1 MTEVQKQLNRLRIG
15 QRIAEIR
22 KKKGLSMRELA
33 ELTGLNHS
41 NIGKIELGK
50 YSVGV
55 DILGRI
61 CDALDV
67 RLDIIEFSNEP
78 NKKIS
83 YETRKRTLA

>member
-1 MTEVQKQLNRLRIG
+1 MTEDQKQLNRLRIG

-33 ELTGLNHS
+33 ELTGLSHS

-55 DILGRI
+55 DVLGKI
-61 CDALDV
+61 CDALN
-67 RLDIIEFSNEP
+67 IE
-78 NKKIS
+78 I
-83 YETRKRTLA
+83 TLTEKAAE

>member
-50 YSVGV
+50 YSVGI
-55 DILGRI
+55 DILGKI
-61 CDALDV
+61 CAALDC
-67 RLDIIEFSNEP
+67 DIEIKERN
-78 NKKIS
+78 
-83 YETRKRTLA
+83 

>member
-1 MTEVQKQLNRLRIG
+1 MREEIG
-15 QRIAEIR
+15 RKIAAIR
-22 KKKGLSMRELA
+22 KKKGLSMRQLA

-61 CDALDV
+61 CDALGCELNITEKED
-67 RLDIIEFSNEP
+67 
-78 NKKIS
+78 
-83 YETRKRTLA
+83 